1 MIRQAIIVAAGM
13 GTRLKDKTVTMPK
26 GFIEIGGVPMV
37 ERSVQKLIAAGIEEI
52 IIGTGHC
59 SPWYERLAEK
69 YPLVTLVH
77 NPGYAETGSMGT
89 LALCAEKIR
98 GIAETPDAGAVPVSG
113 ETRDSVLVL
122 ESDLIYDSIGLFV
135 LQNDPRPNVIL
146 ASGKTNSGDE
156 VYLEAD
162 KNHALL
168 GNSKNKE
175 ELRSVY
181 AELVGI
187 TKLDAAVLKAMS
199 VYCLAH
205 KADHPKMEYEAAM
218 SAVSRAALPG
228 SGDASAPGPIY
239 IRKIEYYAWREVDDD
254 NHLAMAVNEVY
265 PRIAENESL
274 REPRREVLLNPGP
287 ATTSGG
293 VKYAQLCA
301 DICPREE
308 EFAGVMKWIVS
319 ELSLMAGKPGV
330 VETVLFGG
338 SGTAADEVMISS
350 CVNEGAKLLVLDNG
364 AYGERFSKIA
374 ASYRIPHD
382 VYKSSSHSLPD
393 TEAIKKRLVEGAY
406 THFAIVY
413 HETTTGLLN
422 PAPELCRFC
431 RERGITTIVDAVSAF
446 AAIPIDMERDG
457 FDFMSSTSNKNI
469 QGMAGAALVFC
480 LKESLEKTKAF
491 PMRSYYLNLWD
502 QHGYFAKTG
511 QTRFTPPVQT
521 LYALRQAII
530 EAKNET
536 VEGRYRRYSECWKI
550 LVDAV
555 KEIGLSM
562 LVEEKAQSRL
572 ITAIIEP
579 DNTNYNFK
587 SFHDL
592 ARSHGFTIYPGKLS
606 DANTFR
612 IANIG
617 DIRPEEM
624 ASFTAI
630 MKSYFRGHKT
640 QGRGKPA

>member
-1 MIRQAIIVAAGM
+1 MMIRQAIIVAAGM

-37 ERSVQKLIAAGIEEI
+37 EQSVQKLIAAGIEEI

-59 SPWYERLAEK
+59 SQWYERLAEK

-77 NPGYAETGSMGT
+77 NPDYAGTGSMGT
-89 LALCAEKIR
+89 LVLCAEKVR
-98 GIAETPDAGAVPVSG
+98 GFAETTDSGAAGN
-113 ETRDSVLVL
+113 SVLVL
-122 ESDLIYDSIGLFV
+122 ESDLIYDSIGLFA

-162 KNHALL
+162 ENHALL
-168 GNSKNKE
+168 GNSKKKE
-175 ELRSVY
+175 DLHSVY

-187 TKLDAAVLKAMS
+187 TKLDTAVLKAMS
-199 VYCLAH
+199 AHCLAR
-205 KADHPKMEYEAAM
+205 KADEPKMEYEAAM
-218 SAVSRAALPG
+218 SAVSRSAVSGPG
-228 SGDASAPGPIY
+228 RPGPVY
-239 IRKIEYYAWREVDDD
+239 IRKIEHYAWREVDDD

-274 REPRREVLLNPGP
+274 RELRREVLLNPGP
-287 ATTSGG
+287 ATTSDG

-364 AYGERFSKIA
+364 AYGERFAKIA

-393 TEAIKKRLVEGAY
+393 TEAIKKKLVEGAY

-431 RERGITTIVDAVSAF
+431 RERGVTTIVDAVSAF

-469 QGMAGAALVFC
+469 QGIAGAALVFC
-480 LKESLEKTKAF
+480 RKEALEKTKAF

-502 QHGYFAKTG
+502 QYSYFTKTG

-536 VEGRYRRYSECWKI
+536 IEGRYRRYSECWKI

-562 LVEEKAQSRL
+562 LVEENAQSRL

-579 DNTNYNFK
+579 DNTNYDFK
-587 SFHDL
+587 TFHDL

-624 ASFTAI
+624 ASFTEI

-640 QGRGKPA
+640 ERRGEPA